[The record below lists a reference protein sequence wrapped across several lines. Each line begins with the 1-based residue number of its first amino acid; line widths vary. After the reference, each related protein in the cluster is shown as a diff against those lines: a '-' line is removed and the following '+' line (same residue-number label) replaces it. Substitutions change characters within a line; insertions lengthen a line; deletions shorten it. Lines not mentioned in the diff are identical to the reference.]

1 MKRKVMLMDNN
12 LELIRDVTAALES
25 NGYQVFP
32 ASTLDEAEKILR
44 EQWFHLG
51 LFDVRMID
59 EDAREDTSGIELA
72 TKVEFAHI
80 PKVILSTYNDFNYAL
95 LALKE
100 GINGKHPAFDFILKE
115 EGAGVLLEKLD
126 QYFQQKLNMNWNLQI
141 EVDPSE
147 LITIPGLVSTL
158 LPNLSTEHLGDRVEE
173 MGDLFRKLFRD
184 YKAIHLNRIFWR
196 KGDRI
201 ALEVLAEANKRERTF
216 LVTCG
221 LKEAILNE
229 IDRVEE
235 CAPQGLNQ
243 NATSLVGNEQT
254 LHFSASRW
262 ELMDANFAELQTM
275 AVMIKEKPVNQI
287 RKAIEN
293 LFEVTLNPWRLQGYA
308 LEEARDI
315 FPVYCEWTGVE
326 SHDVFQERIQKN
338 MTDIIK
344 EGYRRNLV
352 EIQAQQG
359 RLTVRYPKVRGN
371 SGQKFPDPLSSL
383 ERPAGLPSGVLRF
396 CHSPGKLELDT
407 LLVNPQ
413 GRVWLTDFSSAGH
426 LPVWHDYAFVEAEL
440 RALLPNAT
448 DLSTLMDMEA
458 PVQSSHYLA
467 EAIYDPTEQ
476 ELKKI
481 YALIQTIQTLAS
493 EQCGAERYPYDSIL
507 LLILLSKF
515 VQYNPAARRT
525 DPELGSWLYA
535 LLLCGAIAERL
546 ERDQPPELQPI
557 KLTIDPGQREVR
569 VANRMANLSETEYR
583 LIFYLYKRANQN
595 VAKNDILSEVFEI
608 AHPGENDDS
617 LVTTNIHRIRKE
629 IEPDPRHPRFI
640 ITVRDYGYRLNI
652 EK

>member
-12 LELIRDVTAALES
+12 LEVLRDVAAALES
-25 NGYQVFP
+25 QGYQVFP
-32 ASTLDEAEKILR
+32 AVTLDEAEKIMQ

-59 EDAREDTSGIELA
+59 EDAKDDISGIELA
-72 TKVEFAHI
+72 NKVEYAHI
-80 PKVILSTYNDFNYAL
+80 PKVILSTYDSFDNAV

-115 EGAGVLLEKLD
+115 KGAGVLLEKLD
-126 QYFQQKLNMNWNLQI
+126 QYFQHKLNMNWSLQI

-158 LPNLSTEHLGDRVEE
+158 LPNLSTDYLGDRVQE
-173 MGDLFRKLFRD
+173 MEDLFRKLFRD
-184 YKAIHLNRIFWR
+184 FKAVHLNRIFWR

-221 LKEAILNE
+221 LKKAILNE
-229 IDRVEE
+229 IDRFEA

-243 NATSLVGNEQT
+243 NATYLVDNEQT

-275 AVMIKEKPVNQI
+275 AAVVKEKPVNQI

-308 LEEARDI
+308 LEEAGDI
-315 FPVYCEWTGVE
+315 YPVYSEWAGVE
-326 SHDVFQERIQKN
+326 SQDAFQQRIQ
-338 MTDIIK
+338 TSVSEIIR
-344 EGYRRNLV
+344 ESYRRNLV

-359 RLTVRYPKVRGN
+359 LLTVRYPKVRGG
-371 SGQKFPDPLSSL
+371 SGQVFPDPLAGL
-383 ERPAGLPSGVLRF
+383 GQPAGWASGVFRF

-426 LPVWHDYAFVEAEL
+426 LPVWHDYAFLEAEL
-440 RALLPNAT
+440 RALLPNAA

-467 EAIYDPTEQ
+467 EAIYDPSEQ

-481 YALIQTIQTLAS
+481 YALIQAVQNLAS
-493 EQCGAERYPYDSIL
+493 EQCGTERYPYDSIL

-515 VQYNPAARRT
+515 AHFNPAARRT
-525 DPELGSWLYA
+525 DPELGSWIYA
-535 LLLCGAIAERL
+535 FLLCAAIAERL
-546 ERDQPPELQPI
+546 GREQPPELQPI
-557 KLTIDPGQREVR
+557 KLTIDPDRREVR
-569 VANRMANLSETEYR
+569 VANRLANLSETEYR
-583 LIFYLYKRANQN
+583 IIFYLYKRANEN
-595 VAKNDILSEVFEI
+595 VSKSDILSQVFNI
-608 AHPGENDDS
+608 TNPGETDDS
-617 LVTTNIHRIRKE
+617 MVTTNIHRIRQE
-629 IEPDPRHPRFI
+629 IEPDPKHHRFI
-640 ITVRDYGYRLNI
+640 ITVRGYGYRLNI